1 MSADVGDRGMLSRHP
16 SFELSAMRKISR
28 RAPLTRPE
36 ATGARVLAA
45 LVLAAGL
52 VLASPGGALAQAPS
66 LEAIAAAVVRIKT
79 FINPEGRSVATL
91 GAEREGSGIVIG
103 ADGLILT
110 IGYLMLEAHAA
121 EIVTNEAR
129 SVAAEVVGYDHETGF
144 GLLKASAALNLRPIP
159 FGKSHELKEKDP
171 VLVASFGG
179 PDMVGPAFVVAKR
192 EFAGSWEYLL
202 EEAIFTAP
210 PHPVWSG
217 AALINRE
224 GKLVG
229 VGSLVVGD
237 AAGGTPG
244 NMFVPI
250 DRLPPIMAD
259 LLSEGRVQ
267 GPARPWLGLTTEEA
281 DGKLT
286 VARVAPGG
294 PAEKAGV
301 QKGDI
306 VVGVGGRTAAG
317 LADFY
322 RKVWSLGSAGTL
334 VPLDVLQN
342 HEKRRFELK
351 SIDRMDHLRF
361 KSTF

>member
-1 MSADVGDRGMLSRHP
+1 VDAATSAW
-16 SFELSAMRKISR
+16 
-28 RAPLTRPE
+28 
-36 ATGARVLAA
+36 
-45 LVLAAGL
+45 
-52 VLASPGGALAQAPS
+52 ALALALMLALGLQLIGAATAQTPS
-66 LEAIAAAVVRIKT
+66 IEAIADAVVRIKT

-121 EIVTNEAR
+121 EILSNDGR
-129 SVAAEVVGYDHETGF
+129 SLSAEVVGYDHETGF
-144 GLLKASAALNLRPIP
+144 GLLQASAQLNVRPIP
-159 FGKSHELKEKDP
+159 FGKSAELKAKDP

-179 PDMVGPAFVVAKR
+179 PDMVAPAFVVAKR

-202 EEAIFTAP
+202 DEAIFTAP
-210 PHPVWSG
+210 PHPAWSG

-229 VGSLVVGD
+229 VGSLIVGD
-237 AAGGTPG
+237 AADGSPG
-244 NMFVPI
+244 NKLVPI
-250 DRLPPIMAD
+250 DRLPPIRAD

-267 GPARPWLGLTTEEA
+267 GPARPWLGLTTEEVA
-281 DGKLT
+281 GKLT
-286 VARVAPGG
+286 IGRVAPGG

-301 QKGDI
+301 QKGDV
-306 VVGVGGRTAAG
+306 VVGVAGRATTG

-322 RKVWSLGSAGTL
+322 RKVWALGAAGTV

-342 HEKRRFELK
+342 NEKRRFDLK
-351 SIDRMDHLRF
+351 SMDRMDHLKF

>member
-1 MSADVGDRGMLSRHP
+1 
-16 SFELSAMRKISR
+16 MRKTSE
-28 RAPLTRPE
+28 RAPLTRR
-36 ATGARVLAA
+36 AIARIRSFAA
-45 LVLAAGL
+45 LPFAIGL
-52 VLASPGGALAQAPS
+52 VLASAGGALAEAPS
-66 LEAIAAAVVRIKT
+66 LDAIAAAVVHIKT

-121 EIVTNEAR
+121 EIVTNDMR
-129 SVAAEVVGYDHETGF
+129 SLAAEVVGYDHETGF
-144 GLLKASAALNLRPIP
+144 GLLKAQAALNLRPIA
-159 FGKSHELKEKDP
+159 FGKSQELKEKDP

-179 PDMVGPAFVVAKR
+179 PDMIGPAFVVAKR

-229 VGSLVVGD
+229 VGSLIVGD

-259 LLSEGRVQ
+259 LLSEGRVL

-286 VARVAPGG
+286 IARVAPGG

-301 QKGDI
+301 QKGDV
-306 VVGVGGRTAAG
+306 VVGVGGRAASG

-322 RKVWSLGSAGTL
+322 RQVWSLGSAGTV

-342 HEKRRFELK
+342 QEKRRFELK

>member
-1 MSADVGDRGMLSRHP
+1 MPNTTWCAAVGFACLR
-16 SFELSAMRKISR
+16 
-28 RAPLTRPE
+28 T
-36 ATGARVLAA
+36 AA
-45 LVLAAGL
+45 LVAVL
-52 VLASPGGALAQAPS
+52 VLSSAGGALAQAPS
-66 LEAIAAAVVRIKT
+66 LEALAAAVVGIKT

-91 GAEREGSGIVIG
+91 GAEREGSGILIG

-121 EIVTNEAR
+121 EIITNDQR
-129 SVAAEVVGYDHETGF
+129 SLAAEVVGYDHETGF
-144 GLLKASAALNLRPIP
+144 GLLKAAAALNVRPIP
-159 FGKSHELKEKDP
+159 FGKSHELKERDP

-179 PDMVGPAFVVAKR
+179 PDMVAPAFVVAKR

-210 PHPVWSG
+210 PHPAWSG

-229 VGSLVVGD
+229 VGSLIVGD

-267 GPARPWLGLTTEEA
+267 GPARPWLGLTTEENG
-281 DGKLT
+281 GKLL
-286 VARVAPGG
+286 VGRVAPGG

-301 QKGDI
+301 QKGDV
-306 VVGVGGRTAAG
+306 VVGVDGRPATG

-322 RKVWSLGSAGTL
+322 RKVWSLGAAGT
-334 VPLDVLQN
+334 VIPLDVQQN
-342 HEKRRFELK
+342 NEKRRFELR

>member
-1 MSADVGDRGMLSRHP
+1 MSPNSRC
-16 SFELSAMRKISR
+16 R
-28 RAPLTRPE
+28 RL
-36 ATGARVLAA
+36 ATSVAA
-45 LVLAAGL
+45 AAK
-52 VLASPGGALAQAPS
+52 AWALALILALGLPLNAAAEAPS
-66 LEAIAAAVVRIKT
+66 IEAIAAAVVHIKT

-121 EIVTNEAR
+121 EILSNDGR
-129 SVAAEVVGYDHETGF
+129 SLSADVVGYDHETGF
-144 GLLKASAALNLRPIP
+144 GLLQASAQLNLRPIP
-159 FGKSHELKEKDP
+159 FGKSAELKPKDP

-179 PDMVGPAFVVAKR
+179 PDMVAPAFVVAKR

-202 EEAIFTAP
+202 DEAIFTAP

-229 VGSLVVGD
+229 VGSLIVGN
-237 AAGGTPG
+237 AADGSPG

-267 GPARPWLGLTTEEA
+267 GPARPWLGLTTE
-281 DGKLT
+281 DVGGKLT
-286 VARVAPGG
+286 IGRVAPEG

-301 QKGDI
+301 QKGDV
-306 VVGVGGRTAAG
+306 VVGVAGRTATG

-322 RKVWSLGSAGTL
+322 RQVWALGAAGTV

-342 HEKRRFELK
+342 NEKRRLDLK
-351 SIDRMDHLRF
+351 SMDRMDHLKF

>member
-1 MSADVGDRGMLSRHP
+1 MLGIRQP
-16 SFELSAMRKISR
+16 LPRAQAMPNTTW
-28 RAPLTRPE
+28 RAPVALQCLV
-36 ATGARVLAA
+36 AVVLAA
-45 LVLAAGL
+45 ILLVGAG
-52 VLASPGGALAQAPS
+52 SALAQAPS
-66 LEAIAAAVVRIKT
+66 LDALAAAVVRIKT

-91 GAEREGSGIVIG
+91 GAEREGSGILIG
-103 ADGLILT
+103 DDGLVLT

-121 EIVTNEAR
+121 EIVTNDQR

-144 GLLKASAALNLRPIP
+144 GLLKASAALNLRPIA
-159 FGKSHELKEKDP
+159 FGKSHELKERDP

-179 PDMVGPAFVVAKR
+179 PDMVAPAFVVAKR

-210 PHPVWSG
+210 PHPAWSG

-229 VGSLVVGD
+229 VGSLIVGD
-237 AAGGTPG
+237 AAGGAPG

-267 GPARPWLGLTTEEA
+267 GPGRPWLGLTTEESG
-281 DGKLT
+281 GKLL
-286 VARVAPGG
+286 VGRVAPGG
-294 PAEKAGV
+294 PAAKAGV
-301 QKGDI
+301 QKGDVLI
-306 VVGVGGRTAAG
+306 GVDGRPATG

-322 RKVWSLGSAGTL
+322 RKVWALGAAGTL
-334 VPLDVLQN
+334 IPLDVLQN
-342 HEKRRFELK
+342 NEKRRFELK
-351 SIDRMDHLRF
+351 SIDRMDQLRF

>member
-1 MSADVGDRGMLSRHP
+1 MLQTSW
-16 SFELSAMRKISR
+16 R
-28 RAPLTRPE
+28 RAVETRKCAPRRTYP
-36 ATGARVLAA
+36 ALALATLVCLLGTGAARAQPPSIEA
-45 LVLAAGL
+45 L
-52 VLASPGGALAQAPS
+52 
-66 LEAIAAAVVRIKT
+66 AAAVVRVKT

-121 EIVTNEAR
+121 EIVTNDAR
-129 SVAAEVVGYDHETGF
+129 SVAASVVGYDHETGF
-144 GLLKASAALNLRPIP
+144 GLLQASALNLRPIP
-159 FGKSHELKEKDP
+159 FGKSADLKEKEP

-179 PDMVGPAFVVAKR
+179 PDMVGPAFIVAKR

-202 EEAIFTAP
+202 DEAIFTAP

-224 GKLVG
+224 GRLVG
-229 VGSLVVGD
+229 VGSLIVGT
-237 AAGGTPG
+237 AAGGSPG

-259 LLSEGRVQ
+259 LLVAGRVQ

-281 DGKLT
+281 GGRLLIG
-286 VARVAPGG
+286 RVAPGG

-301 QKGDI
+301 QKGDV
-306 VVGVGGRTAAG
+306 VVGVGGRPATG

-322 RKVWSLGSAGTL
+322 RQVWSLGAAGTV

-342 HEKRRFELK
+342 NEKRRLDLK
-351 SIDRMDHLRF
+351 SMDRMDHLKL

>member
-1 MSADVGDRGMLSRHP
+1 MSP
-16 SFELSAMRKISR
+16 KPR
-28 RAPLTRPE
+28 RRSL
-36 ATGARVLAA
+36 ATA
-45 LVLAAGL
+45 AAG
-52 VLASPGGALAQAPS
+52 ASAWALALILALGLHLIGAAAAETPS
-66 LEAIAAAVVRIKT
+66 IEAIAAAVVRIKT

-121 EIVTNEAR
+121 EILTNDGR
-129 SVAAEVVGYDHETGF
+129 SLSAEVVGYDHETGF
-144 GLLKASAALNLRPIP
+144 GLLQASAQLNLRPIP
-159 FGKSHELKEKDP
+159 FGKSADLKAKEP

-179 PDMVGPAFVVAKR
+179 PDMVAPAFVVAKR

-202 EEAIFTAP
+202 DEAIFTTP

-229 VGSLVVGD
+229 VGSLIVGD
-237 AAGGTPG
+237 AAEGSPG

-267 GPARPWLGLTTEEA
+267 GPARPWLGLTTEEVG
-281 DGKLT
+281 GKLT
-286 VARVAPGG
+286 IGRVAPGG

-301 QKGDI
+301 QKGDV
-306 VVGVGGRTAAG
+306 VVGVDGRAATG

-322 RKVWSLGSAGTL
+322 RKVWALGTAGTV

-342 HEKRRFELK
+342 NTARRFDLK
-351 SIDRMDHLRF
+351 SMDRMDHLKF

>member
-1 MSADVGDRGMLSRHP
+1 
-16 SFELSAMRKISR
+16 MRKTSR
-28 RAPLTRPE
+28 CAPLTRPD
-36 ATGARVLAA
+36 AAPVRALAA
-45 LVLAAGL
+45 LLATLLATLVLAAGL
-52 VLASPGGALAQAPS
+52 VLASAGGALAQAPS
-66 LEAIAAAVVRIKT
+66 LEAIATAVVRIKT

-110 IGYLMLEAHAA
+110 IGYLILEAHAA
-121 EIVTNEAR
+121 EVVTNDAR
-129 SVAAEVVGYDHETGF
+129 NLAAEVVGYDHETGF

-159 FGKSHELKEKDP
+159 FGKSQELKEKDP

-229 VGSLVVGD
+229 VGSLIVGD
-237 AAGGTPG
+237 AADGTPG

-259 LLSEGRVQ
+259 LLSEGRVL

-281 DGKLT
+281 GGKLT
-286 VARVAPGG
+286 IARVAPGG

-301 QKGDI
+301 QKGDV
-306 VVGVGGRTAAG
+306 VVGVGGRTASG

-322 RKVWSLGSAGTL
+322 RQVWSLGTAGT
-334 VPLDVLQN
+334 VIPLDVLQN
-342 HEKRRFELK
+342 NEKRRFELK